1 MGKPAK
7 KRVVKRKT
15 PRQPRDLFVAAHV
28 AAKIISA
35 SKICDLW
42 IQVLGRPIKKL
53 DDDPNDYGITSVIAY
68 ADHLNKTPEFRPYH
82 LDLEQADMVN
92 VHNMGQIGG
101 AIVRNFQENGWTV
114 TGD

>member
-7 KRVVKRKT
+7 KRVVKKAAARK
-15 PRQPRDLFVAAHV
+15 PDKLFSAAHL

-35 SKICDLW
+35 SKIYDLW
-42 IQVLGRPIKKL
+42 VQVLGRPIKKL

-68 ADHLNKTPEFRPYH
+68 ADHLNKTPQFKPYR
-82 LDLEQADMVN
+82 LDLQQADMVN
-92 VHNMGQIGG
+92 VHNMGELGG

-114 TGD
+114 TPD